1 MPKQHSVVKLRER
14 LEYLLLSVPHHLK
27 DLHHLKAV
35 LVVGGC
41 VSVLY
46 VLLQHLEFIRIFLE
60 DLRGG
65 GGGGGGEKE
74 SKYNTVRDYNSK
86 LVRDIKYSSVK
97 VNVHQ

>member
-14 LEYLLLSVPHHLK
+14 LEYLLLSVPHHLI

-60 DLRGG
+60 DLRE
-65 GGGGGGEKE
+65 GGGGEKE

-97 VNVHQ
+97 INVHQ